1 MKVLVTGSRGNV
13 GRTLTKYLL
22 SKGHQVFGVG
32 TTLYV
37 SDDYRMVDIN
47 NSTEL
52 ADVFDKFRP
61 DMCCHLAAI
70 VSRIASEASPSLTI
84 RTNVAGTN
92 NIIQLCRTFG
102 VKLMYFSTSEVYG
115 DVHGIHYEEQELF
128 PNNIYG
134 LSKVQGEQLVKY
146 YLDYGLKAIIVRPFM
161 LYQEGEGTGDHHSAL
176 IRFCDGLIKR
186 QKITVHIGTSRSWM
200 YIGDAVQ
207 VFESLLHVE
216 GNHIVNVGNP
226 DLYSISELADMICTK
241 LQIDYNEFVEEVEM
255 PSRTSLTKLPCLDRQ
270 KQLTGFDKFTSLS
283 DGLDKAL
290 TRMLCR

>member
-1 MKVLVTGSRGNV
+1 MRVLVTGSRGNV
-13 GRTLTKYLL
+13 GKTLTKYLL
-22 SKGHQVFGVG
+22 SKGHNVFGVG
-32 TTLYV
+32 TTLHV
-37 SDDYRMVDIN
+37 ADDYRMVDIN

-52 ADVFDKFRP
+52 ADVFSKFRP
-61 DMCCHLAAI
+61 EVCCHLAAI
-70 VSRIASEASPSLTI
+70 VSRVASEASPSLTI

-102 VKLMYFSTSEVYG
+102 TKLMYFSTSEAYG
-115 DVHGIHYEEQELF
+115 DVYGIHYEDQELH

-134 LSKVQGEQLVKY
+134 ISKVMGEQLVNY
-146 YLDYGLKAIIVRPFM
+146 YLNYGLSAVIVRPFM

-207 VFESLLHVE
+207 VFGALLSA
-216 GNHIVNVGNP
+216 NNITVNVGNP
-226 DLYSISELADMICTK
+226 DVFTIKELAEMICGK
-241 LQIDYNEFVEEVEM
+241 LGLNYSDYVEEVEM

-270 KQLTGFDKFTSLS
+270 KMLTGFDKFTSLS
-283 DGLDKAL
+283 DGIDKVL
-290 TRMLCR
+290 NRMLCK